1 MAVGGGWQAGGAAR
15 VTHRDEGV
23 GFPVG
28 RGNLVCQ
35 PRRDGLGRLDADLR
49 HGLGHKVYSVQKT
62 LRRITVVL

>member
-1 MAVGGGWQAGGAAR
+1 MAGGWG

-35 PRRDGLGRLDADLR
+35 PRRDSLGRLDAELR
-49 HGLGHKVYSVQKT
+49 HGLGHKVYSIQKT
-62 LRRITVVL
+62 LRRVAVVL